1 MSYFLSNLAA
11 MMLIVFV
18 VIFIAAFI
26 TFKRKDIDVRD
37 FVKSKRGK
45 GAIASAGDGALI
57 ATLT

>member
-26 TFKRKDIDVRD
+26 TFKRKDI
-37 FVKSKRGK
+37 
-45 GAIASAGDGALI
+45 IL
-57 ATLT
+57 